1 MSTSNTN
8 RKKVWIGILGIAL
21 VSLLAISIT
30 LAYLQSH
37 TEDATN
43 TFTLGDGVEIEL
55 EHDSTLHEDFTPGM
69 EYDMPAKVKIPD
81 TAMDWEYI
89 AVKIDY
95 YVEEQGPDGN
105 LILKK
110 IDDNKNFLDE
120 YAKLQSYNVDG
131 KDENT
136 AGVAKQEGTRDGWF
150 TTEDG
155 NKNKIYYYG
164 SNIGGTMQLTKVSSG
179 SSITVFDQ
187 IKINDP
193 YEHVYSIEKE
203 NPSLNT
209 DVATM
214 AGIAANSV
222 SEIKKDQLETFH
234 TVVTA
239 YAVQG
244 NISNEQA
251 LQEFDYLFRQS
262 ENSGT

>member
-1 MSTSNTN
+1 MSASNTN
-8 RKKVWIGILGIAL
+8 RKKVWIGILGIVL
-21 VSLLAISIT
+21 VSLLVIAIT

-55 EHDSTLHEDFTPGM
+55 EHDSNLHEDFTPGL

-89 AVKIDY
+89 AVKIEY
-95 YVEEQGPDGN
+95 YVEKQGPDGN
-105 LILKK
+105 LTLKK
-110 IDDNKNFLDE
+110 IDDNNTFLNE
-120 YAKLQSYNVDG
+120 YAKLQSYDAKG
-131 KDENT
+131 DSIAT
-136 AGVAKQEGTRDGWF
+136 AGAIKVAGTRKGW
-150 TTEDG
+150 TTND
-155 NKNKIYYYG
+155 NKFFYYG
-164 SNIGGTMQLTKVSSG
+164 EKSANGTMQLTKVSSG
-179 SSITVFDQ
+179 ASITVFDQ

-193 YEHVYSIEKE
+193 YIHVYSIEKM

-209 DVATM
+209 DMVTM
-214 AGIAANSV
+214 AGIAASSV

-262 ENSGT
+262 ENSGI

>member
-55 EHDSTLHEDFTPGM
+55 EHASSLHEDFTPGL

-89 AVKIDY
+89 AVKIEY
-95 YVEEQGPDGN
+95 YVEQQGADGN

-110 IDDNKNFLDE
+110 IEDNNTFRDG

-131 KDENT
+131 NVEDTTGAGKIQGTRNGWTTTDNKIFYY
-136 AGVAKQEGTRDGWF
+136 GVANANGAVD
-150 TTEDG
+150 
-155 NKNKIYYYG
+155 
-164 SNIGGTMQLTKVSSG
+164 LTKVSSG
-179 SSITVFDQ
+179 SSITVFDK
-187 IKINDP
+187 IKINEP
-193 YEHVYSIEKE
+193 YNHVYTIEKTT
-203 NPSLNT
+203 PILNT
-209 DVATM
+209 DGVTIE
-214 AGIAANSV
+214 GITDRRV

-244 NISNEQA
+244 NITTEQA
-251 LQEFDYLFRQS
+251 MDEFNYLFGQ
-262 ENSGT
+262 SGT